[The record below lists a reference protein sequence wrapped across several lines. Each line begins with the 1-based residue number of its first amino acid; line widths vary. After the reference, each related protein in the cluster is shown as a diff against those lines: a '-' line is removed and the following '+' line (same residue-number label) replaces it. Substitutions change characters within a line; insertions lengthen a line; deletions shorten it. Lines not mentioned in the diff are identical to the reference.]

1 MDKEKARELHEK
13 IIAGVKQSYLDLV
26 EEKKK
31 TNGKLVFGI
40 DGKVVVVNARDIE
53 PEK

>member
-1 MDKEKARELHEK
+1 MDKDKAKELQEKM
-13 IIAGVKQSYLDLV
+13 IAGVKQSYLDLV